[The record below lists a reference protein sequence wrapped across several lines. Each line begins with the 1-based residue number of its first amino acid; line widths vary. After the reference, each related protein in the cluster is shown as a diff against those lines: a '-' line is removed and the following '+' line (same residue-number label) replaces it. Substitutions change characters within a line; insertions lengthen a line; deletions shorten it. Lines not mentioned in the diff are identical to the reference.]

1 MDLLHS
7 YAACC
12 NPLRHPHF
20 PTLNRLVVGSIPT
33 ASTTSQFSS
42 QLRHHPAGWQ
52 RQDDRRF
59 GIVFN
64 HKDGDN
70 KEAPEKIAN
79 DIQPEMKGE
88 LPTAKTLFE
97 PA

>member
-33 ASTTSQFSS
+33 ASTISSLESIGYSHKPETSFH
-42 QLRHHPAGWQ
+42 LTCLAAVLT
-52 RQDDRRF
+52 F
-59 GIVFN
+59 AKLV
-64 HKDGDN
+64 
-70 KEAPEKIAN
+70 IAL
-79 DIQPEMKGE
+79 G
-88 LPTAKTLFE
+88 
-97 PA
+97 

>member
-42 QLRHHPAGWQ
+42 QLSYDTILLDGK
-52 RQDDRRF
+52 
-59 GIVFN
+59 GKTIV
-64 HKDGDN
+64 
-70 KEAPEKIAN
+70 ASA
-79 DIQPEMKGE
+79 
-88 LPTAKTLFE
+88 
-97 PA
+97 